1 MINKNFIIQVTDLD
15 TGLNS
20 KIQFRFVDRET
31 GQSVDNNRF
40 EIDAET
46 GDVISTASFLG
57 QAGAAFRLMVEARDR
72 DGEGLATKKTL
83 LVSEDM
89 NVNKGLLEIRVLY
102 FLTGDKR

>member
-20 KIQFRFVDRET
+20 KIQIRFVDRET

-102 FLTGDKR
+102 F

>member
-1 MINKNFIIQVTDLD
+1 MTDLD
-15 TGLNS
+15 TGLNR

-102 FLTGDKR
+102 F

>member
-1 MINKNFIIQVTDLD
+1 MTDLD
-15 TGLNS
+15 TGLNT

-83 LVSEDM
+83 LVSEDR
-89 NVNKGLLEIRVLY
+89 NVNKELLENLVIY
-102 FLTGDKR
+102 FGTGE

>member
-15 TGLNS
+15 TGLNT

>member
-1 MINKNFIIQVTDLD
+1 MTDPD
-15 TGLNS
+15 TGINS
-20 KIQFRFVDRET
+20 KIQYRFVDSET
-31 GQSVDNNRF
+31 GESVDNNRF
-40 EIDAET
+40 EIDSGP